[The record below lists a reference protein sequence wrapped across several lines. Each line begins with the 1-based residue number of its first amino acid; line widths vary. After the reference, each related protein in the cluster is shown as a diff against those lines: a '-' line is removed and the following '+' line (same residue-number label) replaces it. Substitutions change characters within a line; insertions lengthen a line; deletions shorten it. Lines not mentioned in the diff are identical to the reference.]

1 MARILLRLNESLVS
15 EPVVSE
21 VILENKVLVAIL
33 AAHINSKGGEIVLE
47 VQDDEVDIIVSAFRQ
62 KGATVT
68 VPKLIE
74 VDNNRCF
81 SCGSCVALCPVEAIS
96 VTEDLSIQ
104 FNKEKCVGSVCN
116 ICVDACPVRAINSI
130 RYSNTENMHNNNS
143 SNRHREK

>member
-1 MARILLRLNESLVS
+1 MVRILIRLNETLVS
-15 EPVVSE
+15 EPIVSE

-47 VQDDEVDIIVSAFRQ
+47 VSDEEVDKIVFAFRQ

-74 VDNNRCF
+74 VDSNRCF
-81 SCGSCVALCPVEAIS
+81 SCGSCVALCPVEAIN
-96 VTEDLSIQ
+96 VLDDLSIQ

-116 ICVDACPVRAINSI
+116 ICVDACPARAINSV
-130 RYSNTENMHNNNS
+130 RFSNTENLCS
-143 SNRHREK
+143 SSK

>member
-1 MARILLRLNESLVS
+1 MARILIRLNENLVS

-47 VQDDEVDIIVSAFRQ
+47 VPDDDVDNIVTTFRK
-62 KGATVT
+62 KGVTVT

-74 VDNNRCF
+74 VDSNRCF
-81 SCGSCVALCPVEAIS
+81 SCGACVALCPVEAIS
-96 VTEDLSIQ
+96 VIEDLTIQ

-116 ICVDACPVRAINSI
+116 ICVDACPARAINSI
-130 RYSNTENMHNNNS
+130 KFSNTENIR
-143 SNRHREK
+143 NRYGHREK

>member
-1 MARILLRLNESLVS
+1 MTRILIRLNENVVS
-15 EPVVSE
+15 EPIVSE

-47 VQDDEVDIIVSAFRQ
+47 VPDEEAEKIVSAFRQ

-68 VPKLIE
+68 IPKLIE
-74 VDNNRCF
+74 VDTDRCF

-96 VTEDLSIQ
+96 VTKDLSIQ

-116 ICVDACPVRAINSI
+116 ICVDACPARAINSVK
-130 RYSNTENMHNNNS
+130 YSNTEGTHNS
-143 SNRHREK
+143 SHNHKLREK

>member
-1 MARILLRLNESLVS
+1 MARILIRLNENLVS

-47 VQDDEVDIIVSAFRQ
+47 VQDDAVDIVVSAFRQ
-62 KGATVT
+62 KGAIVT

-74 VDNNRCF
+74 VDTTKCF

-96 VTEDLSIQ
+96 VTEDLTIQ

-130 RYSNTENMHNNNS
+130 RYSNAENTHNNNT
-143 SNRHREK
+143 HREK

>member
-1 MARILLRLNESLVS
+1 MARILLRLNETLVS
-15 EPVVSE
+15 EPIVSE

-47 VQDDEVDIIVSAFRQ
+47 VPDEDVDEIVSAFRQ
-62 KGATVT
+62 KGVTVT

-74 VDNNRCF
+74 VDSNRCF

-96 VTEDLSIQ
+96 VTGDLSIQ

-116 ICVDACPVRAINSI
+116 ICVDACPARAINSI
-130 RYSNTENMHNNNS
+130 RFSSTENVRNS
-143 SNRHREK
+143 SGHREK

>member
-1 MARILLRLNESLVS
+1 MARILLRLNENLVS

-47 VQDDEVDIIVSAFRQ
+47 VPDEGVDKIVSAFRQ
-62 KGATVT
+62 KGTTVT

-74 VDNNRCF
+74 VDSTRCF
-81 SCGSCVALCPVEAIS
+81 SCGACVALCPVEAINII
-96 VTEDLSIQ
+96 EDLSIQ

-116 ICVDACPVRAINSI
+116 ICVDACPARAINSNKL
-130 RYSNTENMHNNNS
+130 SNTENLRS
-143 SNRHREK
+143 SNLHREK

>member
-1 MARILLRLNESLVS
+1 MARILLRLNETLVS

-47 VQDDEVDIIVSAFRQ
+47 VQDDVVDVVVSAFRQ

-74 VDNNRCF
+74 VDTARCF

-130 RYSNTENMHNNNS
+130 KYSNTEKIHNNNT
-143 SNRHREK
+143 HREK

>member
-1 MARILLRLNESLVS
+1 MARILLRLNENLVS
-15 EPVVSE
+15 EPIVSE

-47 VQDDEVDIIVSAFRQ
+47 VQEDKVDTVVSAFRQ
-62 KGATVT
+62 KGVTVT

-74 VDNNRCF
+74 VDTTRCF

-96 VTEDLSIQ
+96 VAEDLSIQ
-104 FNKEKCVGSVCN
+104 FDKEKCVGSACN

-130 RYSNTENMHNNNS
+130 RYSNTENPRNNN
-143 SNRHREK
+143 NIPREK

>member
-1 MARILLRLNESLVS
+1 MARILLRLNETLVS
-15 EPVVSE
+15 EPIVSE

-47 VQDDEVDIIVSAFRQ
+47 VQDDEVDTVVSAFRK

-74 VDNNRCF
+74 VDTNRCF

-116 ICVDACPVRAINSI
+116 ICVDACPVRAINSL
-130 RYSNTENMHNNNS
+130 RYSNSENTRNNTAS
-143 SNRHREK
+143 REK

>member
-1 MARILLRLNESLVS
+1 MVRILLRLNENLVS
-15 EPVVSE
+15 EPIVSE

-47 VQDDEVDIIVSAFRQ
+47 VPDEEVDKIVSAFRQ

-74 VDNNRCF
+74 VDSNRCF
-81 SCGSCVALCPVEAIS
+81 SCGSCVALCPVEAIG

-116 ICVDACPVRAINSI
+116 ICVDACPARAINSVKF
-130 RYSNTENMHNNNS
+130 SNAENMCS
-143 SNRHREK
+143 SNVHREK